1 MATNTKSP
9 VLAHHV
15 TSVDAL
21 NTLFE
26 QRFAPVT
33 FTVPDYENS
42 VVEVRMLNAG
52 EEEHASSFAREPDG
66 SRNNDRYMRMY
77 VAYGMVN
84 PLLAEDRDARVQAE
98 KIAAILE
105 RAPSD
110 WISPIF
116 RQIWDMTYEYT
127 VKRMERQRRGGVDG
141 PTFFPKPA
149 SAPASS
155 QTD

>member
-1 MATNTKSP
+1 MQREASNGRSVRLDSTLPQRIDPLLVFLERRTMATNTKSP

-98 KIAAILE
+98 KI
-105 RAPSD
+105 
-110 WISPIF
+110 
-116 RQIWDMTYEYT
+116 
-127 VKRMERQRRGGVDG
+127 
-141 PTFFPKPA
+141 
-149 SAPASS
+149 
-155 QTD
+155 